1 MQCSQCSRA
10 AAIYHVTEVFGGGR
24 YGEVHLCEQ
33 CGTAWGQT
41 ECQQPLPEITNRER
55 PLRRDGAARFVVA
68 RVIISEVHDQQVI
81 MLQEAGGVRL
91 FPLVSGI
98 LESTALDRVIK
109 SLTAPRPLAHDAW
122 IATIRALSG
131 EVQDVLVTDL
141 REFIYYANLRIRRH
155 PPEPAD
161 KAAILNMTGPRP
173 VALAPLVEVD
183 MRPSDAFIL
192 AVKLD
197 VPILIKEVVLQRI
210 YAPPETGF
218 REGPPRPRG

>member
-1 MQCSQCSRA
+1 MSKTMWPGRPRPGPRTGNITSWPTSATRSSPAWSWWCWSCSAGRCSGARAGREVRPDAKGAAMQCSHCGQA
-10 AAIYHVTEVFGGGR
+10 AAIYHVIEAFGRGQ

-98 LESTALDRVIK
+98 FEATALDRVIK

-141 REFIYYANLRIRRH
+141 REFIYYANLRI
-155 PPEPAD
+155 
-161 KAAILNMTGPRP
+161 
-173 VALAPLVEVD
+173 
-183 MRPSDAFIL
+183 
-192 AVKLD
+192 
-197 VPILIKEVVLQRI
+197 
-210 YAPPETGF
+210 
-218 REGPPRPRG
+218 